1 MAKNNNL
8 QDFIQDLGDTIR
20 KKKGTTAKINPQ
32 NFSSEIESIQ
42 TATAPTLQ
50 SKAVTPSTSQQKVQ
64 PDAGYDGLSDV
75 TVNAVTNNIDA
86 NIVSSN
92 IRRGVTILGVEGNVD
107 VDKPDQSKTVT
118 PTTQQQRVF
127 ADVGYELTDVTVE
140 AVTSSI
146 DTNIKAS
153 NIKDGVSILGVT
165 GTLQEG
171 ITPEGTLE
179 ITENNTYDVTTY
191 ASVDVNVESGSGGE
205 YNIEQVTLDDGTCEL
220 KITDAAGGSGGS
232 GGGGSSVGR
241 RYGEFRCVAIDYDGT
256 ILKEE
261 WLNEGDVF
269 ELPEF
274 PTHDRLVAL
283 EWSSPAP
290 IVDNKITVW
299 EGDVNAG
306 VIYDTKSGLTEF
318 DIVLT
323 KATGLTVNLAMDGTK
338 DWGDGSSDT
347 TNTHTYS
354 DYGEYTITCDGTA
367 LNYYS
372 STTNIF
378 GAGNQYQCVEVRVS
392 SKVTQLGSY
401 AFANCYG
408 LRHISFS
415 NKITSWL
422 GTNWFYY
429 CGCLKCVIFPNG
441 ATKIGNEA
449 FRLAKTVNYIVFP
462 YGLTSIGTRG
472 LQFDAV
478 LDMAVF
484 PDTMTSGGSYNT
496 FPMSRLRLSNG
507 LTSFSVGGK
516 YQVMYS
522 FNGRVAVPP
531 SITTCPSDKYFADG
545 CTATLDFSR
554 HTVVPTM
561 SSTSF
566 LTSNTNLING
576 QFKIIVPDA
585 LYDEWIAATN
595 WSTFANYI
603 YKASEVK

>member
-1 MAKNNNL
+1 MAKNNNI

-50 SKAVTPSTSQQKVQ
+50 SKSVTPSTSQQKVQ

-191 ASVDVNVESGSGGE
+191 ASVDVNVESGSSGE

-220 KITDAAGGSGGS
+220 KITDAAGGGGGS
-232 GGGGSSVGR
+232 GGSVIGR

-261 WLNEGDVF
+261 WLNTGDVF
-269 ELPEF
+269 TLPEF
-274 PTHDRLVAL
+274 PTHDRLVAQN
-283 EWSSPAP
+283 WSASQE
-290 IVDNKITVW
+290 IVDNSITVDDKDFIC
-299 EGDVNAG
+299 GAVYTTASG
-306 VIYDTKSGLTEF
+306 KSEF
-318 DIVLT
+318 DIVLN
-323 KATGLTVNLAMDGTK
+323 KATGLEVSVRISGTK
-338 DWGDGSSDT
+338 DWGDGTSDT
-347 TNTHTYS
+347 STTHTYT
-354 DYGEYTITCDGTA
+354 DYGEYTISCSGTSMASSSSAGVFNQSSSGYNMWCVGAYLAIPSVTEYAFQWCSGLRTITFCDGTTVGKFA
-367 LNYYS
+367 LL
-372 STTNIF
+372 
-378 GAGNQYQCVEVRVS
+378 
-392 SKVTQLGSY
+392 VT
-401 AFANCYG
+401 
-408 LRHISFS
+408 S
-415 NKITSWL
+415 N
-422 GTNWFYY
+422 
-429 CGCLKCVIFPNG
+429 LKAVIFPYTTDSTAIQQSCCN
-441 ATKIGNEA
+441 KCN
-449 FRLAKTVNYIVFP
+449 AKYIVIP
-462 YGLTSIGTRG
+462 YGYKSLSSNALERTNFEII
-472 LQFDAV
+472 V
-478 LDMAVF
+478 L
-484 PDTMTSGGSYNT
+484 PDT
-496 FPMSRLRLSNG
+496 
-507 LTSFSVGGK
+507 
-516 YQVMYS
+516 
-522 FNGRVAVPP
+522 
-531 SITTCPSDKYFADG
+531 ITTCNSSAFQDCKTGRFSTSKNLSTASQYGIPYPLNNKFKKIKLAYNFNSYSYLYLGDKFEIVDYSAK
-545 CTATLDFSR
+545 TT
-554 HTVVPTM
+554 VPTWGNYLI
-561 SSTSF
+561 SSSQ
-566 LTSNTNLING
+566 LTPNGSTGNL
-576 QFKIIVPDA
+576 KIIVPDD
-585 LYDEWIAATN
+585 LYDTWITTSG
-595 WSTFANYI
+595 WSGWANYI